1 MPMPATTLPI
11 ATRGASLCAVSLI
24 DRRTGR
30 PHRVNGAPLLVFTR
44 TPDSAAI
51 DLMRGRDPDIWETR
65 IDPIG
70 RERLS

>member
-1 MPMPATTLPI
+1 MPTPATTLSIVTPGT
-11 ATRGASLCAVSLI
+11 ALCAVSLI

-44 TPDSAAI
+44 TPDSAAT

-65 IDPIG
+65 IDLIG